1 MAEMCST
8 ATREEGLAE
17 GRMLN
22 EHGKSVSSRN
32 KPVSRVPE

>member
-22 EHGKSVSSRN
+22 REM
-32 KPVSRVPE
+32 E